1 MGTATAKPC
10 LLEKR
15 PAHFGGLAGKSKGE
29 MNGNFIVGAIMG
41 AFAVFLIW
49 CGCERR
55 EFLAHCD
62 ELHGRAQDEC
72 YEAFYQPE

>member
-1 MGTATAKPC
+1 
-10 LLEKR
+10 
-15 PAHFGGLAGKSKGE
+15 

-49 CGCERR
+49 YGCERR

-62 ELHGRAQDEC
+62 KLHGRVQDEC

>member
-1 MGTATAKPC
+1 
-10 LLEKR
+10 
-15 PAHFGGLAGKSKGE
+15 

-49 CGCERR
+49 YGCERR

-62 ELHGRAQDEC
+62 ELHSRAQDEC